1 VLVSAVSL
9 VGCSGST
16 TEPPTAA
23 PPAGAPP
30 TARYLGP
37 ERLAQPAELRADAK
51 ASSGRVV
58 AVTFLLD
65 GKPLGSDATAPFALD
80 VVPTLLPRGEHRIRV
95 EAVDNVGRRSTS
107 PPKTLTVEPSKSDV
121 VEVRP
126 GASFERAR
134 DELRRGGVTVR
145 LAPGRYEVDQLR
157 VGSGARLVGSG
168 PSTVI
173 APKPG
178 ARYWAL
184 IVAKGKG
191 IRISDLAVDG
201 GGPRPGTEREGI
213 AIAVFDGSR
222 DVRLQR
228 LRIERIRTH
237 GVNVWGVHSDVSVQ
251 DSELSSDGSAQAG
264 VFVLGSDRSR
274 DTSAIRNR
282 IHGFR
287 SYGILLGQKEFGRP
301 AAALHGLA
309 LDNDV
314 SDIRDPARDGC
325 VYDTRNTPGCGTNE
339 GGIWTG
345 GVEAAIIGNRVLRA
359 RWDGIETVG
368 SSTRTTIVRNVI
380 RDTRV
385 GIYLEHSTNHSLI
398 SRNVISDAQA
408 GVNVEWR
415 HEGQGSSNNTFTFNR
430 FVRISGAGLFVDVGG
445 DGNRIVGNV
454 FVGGARPAITLQGSS
469 RNLVRDNV
477 GCHSDGAMVALQSAR
492 WDNGSRA
499 VSRANRVNA
508 NRSGDAC

>member
-1 VLVSAVSL
+1 VAL
-9 VGCSGST
+9 VGCSSST

-30 TARYLGP
+30 SVRYLGP
-37 ERLAQPAELRADAK
+37 ERLTHAVELRAAAK
-51 ASSGRVV
+51 PSSGRVV
-58 AVTFLLD
+58 AATFLLD
-65 GKPLGSDATAPFALD
+65 GKPLGSDTTPPFKLD
-80 VVPTLLPRGEHRIRV
+80 VEPALLPRGEHKIRV
-95 EAVDNVGRRSTS
+95 EAVDNLGRRAISS
-107 PPKTLTVEPSKSDV
+107 AESLTVAPSGSDV
-121 VEVRP
+121 LEARP

-134 DELRRGGVTVR
+134 EELRRGDVTVR

-157 VGSGARLVGSG
+157 LGSGARLVGSG
-168 PSTVI
+168 ASTVI

-184 IVAKGKG
+184 LVARGER
-191 IRISDLAVDG
+191 IRISDLTVDG
-201 GGPRPGTEREGI
+201 GGPKPNTEREGI

-228 LRIERIRTH
+228 LRIVRIRTH
-237 GVNVWGVHSDVSVQ
+237 GVNVWGAHSDVSVQ
-251 DSELSSDGSAQAG
+251 DSELTSDGNAQAA
-264 VFVLGSDRSR
+264 VFSLGSDRSR

-282 IHGFR
+282 IRGFR

-309 LDNDV
+309 LDNDLR
-314 SDIRDPARDGC
+314 DIRDPARDGC
-325 VYDTRNTPGCGTNE
+325 VYDTRSTPGCGTNE

-345 GVEAAIIGNRVLRA
+345 GVEAAIIGNRVVRA

-385 GIYLEHSTNHSLI
+385 GIYVEHSTNNSVI
-398 SRNVISDAQA
+398 SRNVIADAQA

-415 HEGQGSSNNTFTFNR
+415 HEGQGSSRNTFTYNR
-430 FVRISGAGLFVDVGG
+430 FVHMSGAGLFVDVGG
-445 DGNRIVGNV
+445 DRNVIVGNV

-469 RNLVRDNV
+469 GNV
-477 GCHSDGAMVALQSAR
+477 VKGNVACRSDGALVALQSAR
-492 WDNGSRA
+492 WDDGRRAISRG
-499 VSRANRVNA
+499 NRVNA
-508 NRSGDAC
+508 NKIGETC

>member
-1 VLVSAVSL
+1 VAQR
-9 VGCSGST
+9 G
-16 TEPPTAA
+16 
-23 PPAGAPP
+23 AGP

-37 ERLAQPAELRADAK
+37 ERLTRPGELRAAVK

-65 GKPLGSDATAPFALD
+65 AKPLGSDATAPFAFD
-80 VVPTLLPRGEHRIRV
+80 VDPALLPKGEHRIRV
-95 EAVDNVGRRSTS
+95 EAVDNLGRRSIS
-107 PPKTLTVEPSKSDV
+107 RAKPLTVAPSGSDV
-121 VEVRP
+121 VDARP

-134 DELRRGGVTVR
+134 EELRAGGVTVR
-145 LAPGRYEVDQLR
+145 LAPGRYAVDQLR
-157 VGSGARLVGSG
+157 LGSGARLVGSG

-173 APKPG
+173 APRPS

-184 IVAKGKG
+184 IVAKGER

-201 GGPRPGTEREGI
+201 GGPRPGSDRQGI

-228 LRIERIRTH
+228 LRLERIRTL
-237 GVNVWGVHSDVSVQ
+237 GVNVWDAHSDVSVQ
-251 DSELSSDGSAQAG
+251 DSQLSSDGSAQAG

-282 IHGFR
+282 IRGFR
-287 SYGILLGQKEFGRP
+287 SYGILFGQKEFGRP

-314 SDIRDPARDGC
+314 RDIRDPARDGC
-325 VYDTRNTPGCGTNE
+325 VYDTRGTPGCGTNE

-345 GVEAAIIGNRVLRA
+345 GVEAAIIGNVVQRA

-368 SSTRTTIVRNVI
+368 SSTRTTVVGNRI
-380 RDTRV
+380 RTTRT

-398 SRNVISDAQA
+398 ARNLIADAEA
-408 GVNVEWR
+408 GIQVEWR
-415 HEGQGSSNNTFTFNR
+415 YRGQGSSDNTFAFNR
-430 FVRISGAGLFVDVGG
+430 LVGMRKAGIFVDTGG
-445 DGNRIVGNV
+445 DRNVIVGNV
-454 FVGGARPAITLQGSS
+454 FVAGARPAITLQGSS
-469 RNLVRDNV
+469 RNLVQGNV
-477 GCHSDGAMVALQSAR
+477 DCRGGDKPLVTLQSAR
-492 WDNGSRA
+492 WDDGSRA
-499 VSRANRVNA
+499 LPSKNLLRP
-508 NRSGDAC
+508 NRSASSC

>member
-1 VLVSAVSL
+1 VSL
-9 VGCSGST
+9 VGCSSSKE
-16 TEPPTAA
+16 EPPTAA

-30 TARYLGP
+30 SVRYLGS
-37 ERLAQPAELRADAK
+37 ERLTHADELRAAAK
-51 ASSGRVV
+51 PSSGRVV
-58 AVTFLLD
+58 AVTFVLD
-65 GKPLGSDATAPFALD
+65 GKPLGSDTTPPFALD
-80 VVPTLLPRGEHRIRV
+80 VEPALLPRGEHRLRV
-95 EAVDNVGRRSTS
+95 DAVDNLGRRASS
-107 PPKTLTVEPSKSDV
+107 PTKSLTVAPSGSDV
-121 VEVRP
+121 LEARP
-126 GASFERAR
+126 GPSFERAR
-134 DELRRGGVTVR
+134 EELRRGGVTVR
-145 LAPGRYEVDQLR
+145 LAPGHYEVDQLR
-157 VGSGARLVGSG
+157 LGSGARLVGSG
-168 PSTVI
+168 PGTVLT
-173 APKPG
+173 PKPG

-184 IVAKGKG
+184 LVARGER
-191 IRISDLAVDG
+191 IRISDLTVDG
-201 GGPRPGTEREGI
+201 GGPKPDAERKGI

-222 DVRLQR
+222 NVRLQR
-228 LRIERIRTH
+228 LRIVRIRTH
-237 GVNVWGVHSDVSVQ
+237 GVNVWGAHSDVSVQ
-251 DSELSSDGSAQAG
+251 DSELTSDGSAQAA
-264 VFVLGSDRSR
+264 VFSLGSDRSR

-282 IHGFR
+282 IRGFR

-314 SDIRDPARDGC
+314 RDIRDAARDAC

-345 GVEAAIIGNRVLRA
+345 GVEAAIIGNRVVRA

-368 SSTRTTIVRNVI
+368 SSTRTTIVRNQI

-398 SRNVISDAQA
+398 SRNLIADAEA

-430 FVRISGAGLFVDVGG
+430 FVRMSGAGLFVDVGG
-445 DGNRIVGNV
+445 DGNLIAGNV

-469 RNLVRDNV
+469 RNVVRGNV
-477 GCHSDGAMVALQSAR
+477 ACRSDGALVALQSAR

-499 VSRANRVNA
+499 TSRANRVNG
-508 NRSGDAC
+508 NRSGDSC